1 MTSFNPWA
9 SFERPAGERREATR
23 RSSRSRTR
31 SATGRNARARA
42 QVDANRTLILLVA
55 TTADELVPLHES
67 DERRDRLLAQACPA
81 RELAH
86 AEAVLVEE
94 REQDGSVRRTHL
106 RVSRCD
112 ELRVEKLVP
121 ALRGLGQQI
130 AEVLARCP

>member
-1 MTSFNPWA
+1 VGELRAPGGREA
-9 SFERPAGERREATR
+9 RGDAALESFEDALGDGPER
-23 RSSRSRTR
+23 
-31 SATGRNARARA
+31 ARARA